1 MKKLQIG
8 IAIGAIALGIV
19 GCVSV
24 DGTRAQLSS
33 KNASEVKKGEETIYT
48 IATTGRDSSGFVQF
62 QTPQQVEYVQ
72 LTSNQDLLLRIID
85 NAYNGDVIAAAT
97 ERLDFSKK
105 GAAHSFVQQ
114 RFGQLGRVDDV
125 RKKAL
130 KEQIISKLTQD
141 ELLDLIGDRKTNNE
155 RFEKRMSESARGGRR
170 GASSYDLGYDD
181 KDMLLNRLIATTD
194 SPTVL
199 WRMLEGDIHISSQRG
214 AVERR
219 LLSMIDKVTD
229 EQMIEKILSAHDQS
243 GMRLVD
249 KPEQRILLI
258 KKLPENK
265 IVALALKNIDDH
277 SVYAWNKGDL
287 SALET
292 GIGITASIKDTKSVA
307 KIVAA
312 VFAKIAKY
320 RKECKESWTMSW
332 GKGDEEQAKKLIAG
346 LPKLSDSVIAAL
358 VCLNESSWKYLIDKV
373 TEENAYNIL
382 TQGKAKSDELE
393 VALVKKLS
401 APKVDMK
408 VFAGVKTD
416 AGKKAVMAAMPAE
429 VKKAAQES
437 TAKALAAVMD
447 KAKEA
452 RKETFELHGF
462 YLGMD
467 WEDMKLVLSHHFPDY
482 EITETRDG
490 DGKDADYVVY
500 ITKQSTPF
508 CYASAKDKKIY
519 QFNFGKL
526 VLKKWYKYDV
536 QTFMEWARAYS
547 RETGIDM
554 KYKMLEKDTEVYEL
568 DMSTSYKVWFH
579 QESYQYKHNTKDYR
593 LTYFGEEKDYTYH
606 GGLGGALIKERAA
619 KAFRYLRDNP
629 GTLRARIERD

>member
-1 MKKLQIG
+1 MKTRQIG
-8 IAIGAIALGIV
+8 MAIGAIALGIA

-33 KNASEVKKGEETIYT
+33 KNASEVKKGEETIFT

-72 LTSNQDLLLRIID
+72 LSSNQDLLLRIID
-85 NAYNGDVIAAAT
+85 NAYNGEVIAAAT

-105 GAAHSFVQQ
+105 GAAHSFVKE
-114 RFGQLGRVDDV
+114 RFGQLERVDDK
-125 RKKAL
+125 REKAL
-130 KEQIISKLTQD
+130 KEQIISKLTQE

-155 RFEKRMSESARGGRR
+155 RFKRGMNEKARGGRGTPSR
-170 GASSYDLGYDD
+170 ELGYHDR
-181 KDMLLNRLIATTD
+181 DMLLERLIAITD
-194 SPTVL
+194 SPMVL
-199 WRMLEGDIHISSQRG
+199 WRMLEGDIRISSQRG
-214 AVERR
+214 TVERR
-219 LLSMIDKVTD
+219 LLSMLDKVTD
-229 EQMIEKILSAHDQS
+229 EQIIEKILAAHNQS

-249 KPEQRILLI
+249 KPEQRILLV
-258 KKLPENK
+258 KKLPESK
-265 IVALALKNIDDH
+265 MVELALANIKEH
-277 SVYAWNKGDL
+277 SVYEWNKGDL
-287 SALET
+287 AALET
-292 GIGITASIKDTKSVA
+292 GIGIIAHIKDAKSSA
-307 KIVAA
+307 KIVASIL
-312 VFAKIAKY
+312 AKIADY
-320 RKECKESWTMSW
+320 RKECKDSWTMSW
-332 GKGDEEQAKKLIAG
+332 GKSDEEQAKKLIAG
-346 LPKLSDSVIAAL
+346 LPKLPDTVIAAL
-358 VCLNESSWKYLIDKV
+358 VCLNETTWKYLIDKV
-373 TEENAYNIL
+373 TEDSAYNIL

-452 RKETFELHGF
+452 RKETFEMHGF

-508 CYASAKDKKIY
+508 CYASAEDKKIY

-554 KYKMLEKDTEVYEL
+554 KYKMLEKDTEVY

-579 QESYQYKHNTKDYR
+579 QESYQYKHNTKEYR
-593 LTYFGEEKDYTYH
+593 LTYFGEEKDYTFH

-619 KAFRYLRDNP
+619 QAFRYLRDNP
-629 GTLRARIERD
+629 GTLRAGIERD